1 VPLLKSAQPS
11 RVGEQLPTKKVYA
24 HYTVSRL
31 REAFNIYSQTVDELA
46 AEVAEVG

>member
-1 VPLLKSAQPS
+1 VQDVLGHASP
-11 RVGEQLPTKKVYA
+11 ETTKKVYA